1 MMQMLESAHSIGKRQ
16 RMLDLVP
23 LRPDFVPDEVPP
35 LESTSSLVPLSKRGR
50 GRGQG
55 GERK

>member
-1 MMQMLESAHSIGKRQ
+1 MMVQQESALSTGKVQ
-16 RMLDLVP
+16 RMRDLVP
-23 LRPDFVPDEVPP
+23 LRPDLVPDELPSP
-35 LESTSSLVPLSKRGR
+35 RSTSSLCPLSKRGR

>member
-1 MMQMLESAHSIGKRQ
+1 MMVLLELGHSTGKSQ
-16 RMLDLVP
+16 ILVDLVP
-23 LRPDFVPDEVPP
+23 LRPDFVPDEVPSP
-35 LESTSSLVPLSKRGR
+35 QSTSSLCPLSRRGR

>member
-1 MMQMLESAHSIGKRQ
+1 MMVLLELGHSIGKSQ
-16 RMLDLVP
+16 ILVDLVP
-23 LRPDFVPDEVPP
+23 VRPDLVPDELPSP
-35 LESTSSLVPLSKRGR
+35 QSTSSLCPLSKRGR

>member
-1 MMQMLESAHSIGKRQ
+1 MMVLLELGHSTGKSQ
-16 RMLDLVP
+16 ILVDLVP
-23 LRPDFVPDEVPP
+23 PRPDLVPDEVPSP
-35 LESTSSLVPLSKRGR
+35 QSTSSLCPLSKRGR